1 MRTQRLVFLV
11 VAFFLF
17 LPAAAWAQS
26 GITGVVRDTSG
37 AVLPGVTVEA
47 ASPVLIEGA
56 KVVVSD
62 GQGVYTIV
70 DLRPGPYAVTFTLTG
85 FRTFKREGIVL
96 PAQFTATVN
105 AEMAV
110 GALEESITV
119 SGEAPVV
126 DIRST
131 RAQMQFADDTM
142 EALPGAGRVT
152 IMSNILPGATLNRE
166 SDRSV
171 GGLNDRAQT
180 NFRIHGTPTAQPVVD
195 GVNVEVSG
203 LVQGTMV
210 YNQIA
215 LQEVVLET
223 SGVGADRDTGG
234 VQINMVGKDGGNVF
248 SGTGMVGFS
257 RPGLETGNWDEN
269 LGKRGVV
276 EAGSKSLK
284 NYRDTAAAFGGP
296 IKRDRVWFF
305 GAFREG
311 VVQQYATGRYYN
323 LLKQP
328 VITPAMAPNIPTPG
342 LGESYLFEPDLDRP
356 AHTNEFS
363 RDYTLRL
370 TSQVAEKHKLVVSSS
385 FQPNCNCIYNL
396 LQAATPLS
404 PEATGEHRY
413 DPNFLGT
420 VAWTYPASNRLLVE
434 AGFIGNTT
442 NQNDTSTGEG
452 LKFNPYEIS
461 KEAIRIEDQGL
472 NLIYGSVPSRNLPRR
487 QYQQRAAVSYVTG
500 SHNFKTGMQLRQTI
514 IGTQADDIY
523 QSGTGVQYRL
533 NTAHAPN
540 RITLVDSPWYYR
552 ESVRDI
558 ALYAQ
563 DQWTI
568 KKITLNGGV
577 RYNDVK
583 TSTPDQV
590 LPKGF
595 WVPERRFAA
604 TDEVPHWKNLS
615 PRVGAAYDLFGNGKT
630 AIKGSLGY
638 YPDRVNASAQNPA
651 NLLTRSTSL
660 SWTDTDKD
668 WVPDCVLSN
677 KAGQSTGDVCGA
689 WQSQSFGTA
698 RADTVYTDEAKK
710 GFNKQAYNWQT
721 SVSVQHELRP
731 GLGLNVGYY
740 RTWYGGF
747 LLTDNPRLDSTSYD
761 PFCVTAPVDSRLP
774 SNISG
779 QSVCGFYDLKPA
791 FFGVT
796 GGDVKQ
802 VTSVTGADGKKAK
815 RTQVFDGVDITA
827 NARLAHGIQIQG
839 GTSIGRTSLNNCSAV
854 DSPEA
859 RPGFCNETP
868 AWSAGTQVKFLV
880 VLPLPYDVQSS
891 VIYQNVPGIPI
902 TADFVATNADIKA
915 AVNPATGKAFGRD
928 LTAGSTSTV
937 TVQLLPNNTYFER
950 RLNQIDLR
958 FGRTFNLGAARRL
971 KGSLDLLNL
980 FNVNNVT
987 RLQTRIA
994 ATNNQWQNAFQVLTG
1009 RLLKV
1014 GVQFDF

>member
-152 IMSNILPGATLNRE
+152 IMSNILPGATLRTE

-171 GGLNDRAQT
+171 GGLNDRPQT
-180 NFRIHGTPTAQPVVD
+180 AFRIHGGPLGQPVID

-203 LVQGTMV
+203 LVSGTMV
-210 YNQIA
+210 YNQVA
-215 LQEVVLET
+215 MQEVVLET

-234 VQINMVGKDGGNVF
+234 IQINMVGKDGGNMF
-248 SGTGMVGFS
+248 SGTGTLGFS

-269 LGKRGVV
+269 LEKRGVPK
-276 EAGSKSLK
+276 EAAKSLK

-296 IKRDRVWFF
+296 IKRDRLWFF

-311 VVQQYATGRYYN
+311 VAQQYATGRYYN
-323 LLKQP
+323 KLKQP
-328 VITPAMAPNIPTPG
+328 TITIANPFPVTPG
-342 LGESYLFEPDLDRP
+342 PGESYLFEADTSRP

-363 RDYTLRL
+363 RDFSLRL
-370 TSQVAEKHKLVVSSS
+370 TSQVAEKHKLVLSSS

-396 LQAATPLS
+396 LQSTTPVS

-413 DPNFLGT
+413 DPNFLGSA
-420 VAWTYPASNRLLVE
+420 AWTFPASNRLLLE
-434 AGFIGNTT
+434 AGLTVNST
-442 NQNDTSTGEG
+442 NQNDTSIGIQNG
-452 LKFNPYEIS
+452 RNNPYEVS
-461 KEAIRIEDQGL
+461 QMAIRIEDQGL

-487 QYQQRAAVSYVTG
+487 QYQERAAVSYVTG
-500 SHNFKTGMQLRQTI
+500 SHNFKTGFGMRTTV

-533 NTAHAPN
+533 NSSHQAN

-552 ESVRDI
+552 ETVRDI

-568 KKITLNGGV
+568 KKLTLNGGL
-577 RYNDVK
+577 RYNDAK
-583 TSTPDQV
+583 TSTPEQT
-590 LPKGF
+590 LPRGF
-595 WVPERRFAA
+595 WVPERKFAA
-604 TDEVPHWKNLS
+604 TDNVPHWKNLS
-615 PRVGAAYDLFGNGKT
+615 PRIGAAYDLFGNGKT
-630 AIKGSLGY
+630 AIKTSLGH

-698 RADTVYTDEAKK
+698 RANTVYTDEARE

-747 LLTDNPRLDSTSYD
+747 LLTDNPQLDSTSYD
-761 PFCVTAPVDSRLP
+761 PFCVTAPTDSRLP
-774 SNISG
+774 STVSG

-802 VTSVTGADGKKAK
+802 VTSVTAADGKKAK
-815 RTQVFDGVDITA
+815 RTQVFNGVDITA
-827 NARLAHGIQIQG
+827 NARLARGVQIQG
-839 GTSIGRTSLNNCSAV
+839 GAAIGRTSLNNCSAV

-880 VLPLPYDVQSS
+880 VYPLPYDIQSS

-902 TADFVATNADIKA
+902 AADFVASSANIKA
-915 AVNPATGKAFGRD
+915 AVNPATGKALGRD
-928 LTAGSTSTV
+928 LTAGSTQTV
-937 TVQLLPNNTYFER
+937 TVQLIPNNSQFDR
-950 RLNQIDLR
+950 RLNQVDLR
-958 FGRTFNLGAARRL
+958 FGRTFNLGATRKL
-971 KGSLDLLNL
+971 KGSLDFLNL

-987 RLQTRIA
+987 RMQTRIS

-1014 GVQFDF
+1014 GLQFDF